1 MKEYVEYVLVHAKVK
16 WHEPMVLL
24 VLKKRPS
31 WMEGRLNLVGGKVEK
46 GETPQQ
52 AALRELKEESGFE
65 VKDDMISKLG
75 IILGVNCIVHCF
87 SASVGDKIDP
97 KPRDEEDELVA
108 WHYWEKA
115 KDDYRLMPNLRIII
129 PLLEMESSG
138 WQITDQQ
145 SSVDVNWHPISVD
158 LFIEKPFVNG

>member
-1 MKEYVEYVLVHAKVK
+1 MNMKEYVLVHVKVE

-24 VLKKRPS
+24 VLKKRPK
-31 WMEGRLNLVGGKVEK
+31 WQEGRLNLVGGKVEE

-75 IILGVNCIVHCF
+75 VILGVNCIIHCF
-87 SASVGDKIDP
+87 SASVGDKVDP
-97 KPRDEEDELVA
+97 KPRDEEDELVT
-108 WHYWEKA
+108 WYCWEKV
-115 KDDYRLMPNLRIII
+115 KDDYRLIPNLRIII
-129 PLLEMESSG
+129 PLLEMESGG

-145 SSVDVNWHPISVD
+145 SSVDWHSISVD
-158 LFIEKPFVNG
+158 LFIEKPFING